1 MNRHRIDKVPKCGS
15 VDSKYSSRPNAFD
28 EDVKRHREEYKS
40 KCDSAYKMLDDF
52 INQSTNQ
59 SENLSIVIQECIK
72 LKEKYRL

>member
-1 MNRHRIDKVPKCGS
+1 MNRHRVDKVPKCGAM
-15 VDSKYSSRPNAFD
+15 DSKYFGRPNAFD
-28 EDVKRHREEYKS
+28 EDVKRHREEYKR
-40 KCDSAYKMLDDF
+40 KCDTAYKMLEEF